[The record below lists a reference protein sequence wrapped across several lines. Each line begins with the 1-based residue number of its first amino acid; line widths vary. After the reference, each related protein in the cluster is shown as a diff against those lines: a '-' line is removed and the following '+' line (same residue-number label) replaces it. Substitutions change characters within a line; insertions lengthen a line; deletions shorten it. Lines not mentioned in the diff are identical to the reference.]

1 MFNSQPGRGIV
12 IGNLTSQWAS
22 NMALDP
28 LDRYVCVTLGHA
40 WYGRY
45 VDDAYFV
52 AATKQELLDIRPKV
66 EEFIANL
73 GLVVHPKKSN
83 RTRA

>member
-1 MFNSQPGRGIV
+1 
-12 IGNLTSQWAS
+12 
-22 NMALDP
+22 MALDP
-28 LDRYVCVTLGHA
+28 LDRFVKFDLGINH
-40 WYGRY
+40 YGSY

-66 EEFIANL
+66 EEFITNL